1 MSSPRADRVGA
12 GRRPAALVALALL
25 AALVGAGCAS
35 TSAFRAGQQAE
46 SAERF
51 DEAVAHYTR
60 ALEERPDDR
69 ERQLS
74 LERARLRASEAHF
87 YQGRRLAGEARLE
100 EALIEFQIAA
110 DLNPTSREIDDR
122 LRDTRARLR
131 ARLAERGEGQTALE
145 AVIDR
150 SRDLPPAGRDLPDDL
165 TLPDSLVFRDA
176 STRNVLVAIARFS
189 GLNVVFDPTYRDS
202 TLSIDLRDTTLE
214 NALESVMNSTRSFY
228 TVTAE
233 NTITVA
239 PDTPAKRREYE
250 GEIIRTFY
258 LSNANLEETVDLLR
272 IVVDTR
278 RISSISATNAITIK
292 DTPERVQAVG
302 RLLTAIDKARA
313 EVVIDVEL
321 LEVDRTQLREYG
333 LQLASQDASGTVQ
346 PGISGVADINQ
357 DGLTLADVSGLTTS
371 DVFLFNVPGLYYR
384 LLKRNANTRTL
395 ANPQLRTSEGIAA
408 QARFGERVPVP
419 VTTFAPIATG
429 GVNQQPITS
438 FNYENIGVNIDITPR
453 AHHNDDVTL
462 ALRVE
467 VSNISG
473 TGFGGLPTF
482 GNRTIS
488 ATIRLKDG
496 ETNMLAGLIRD
507 DERVVLEGIPGLSD
521 LPVIGRLFAR
531 NRREAQETDVVL
543 MITPRIVRV
552 LDLTEE
558 DLRPLAVRPEDL
570 GAFDTVTD
578 EFEDQTFEEPLPEDE
593 FVAPILPPDTPPEV
607 TVPPPPGRR

>member
-1 MSSPRADRVGA
+1 MSSPRADRVVA
-12 GRRPAALVALALL
+12 GRRPAAVVAVAFL

-46 SAERF
+46 NAERF

-122 LRDTRARLR
+122 LRETRARLR

-150 SRDLPPAGRDLPDDL
+150 ARELPPAGRDLPDDL

-189 GLNVVFDPTYRDS
+189 GLNVIFDPAFRDS

-278 RISSISATNAITIK
+278 RISSISATNAITVK

-302 RLLTAIDKARA
+302 RLLTAIDKARG

-357 DGLTLADVSGLTTS
+357 DGLTLADVSGLTRS

-570 GAFDTVTD
+570 GGFDAVTD
-578 EFEDQTFEEPLPEDE
+578 EFEETFEEPPPEDE
-593 FVAPILPPDTPPEV
+593 FVAPILPPGPPPEV